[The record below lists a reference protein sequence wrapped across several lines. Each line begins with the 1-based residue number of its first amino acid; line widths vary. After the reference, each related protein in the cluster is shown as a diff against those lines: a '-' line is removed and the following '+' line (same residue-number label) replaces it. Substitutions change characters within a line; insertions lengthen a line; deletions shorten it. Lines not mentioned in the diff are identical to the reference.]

1 MLKCIMSTKKDILLN
16 KKSTIIKFMKYNI
29 DTLIYR
35 LNFSSSCCHHN
46 VPHSDSATPY
56 PGITGVFL
64 ASFDLE
70 WLFNFSSIT
79 NIFAKDRPVTL

>member
-1 MLKCIMSTKKDILLN
+1 MFTKKDILLN

-35 LNFSSSCCHHN
+35 LNFNSSYCHHN

-56 PGITGVFL
+56 PGTTDVF
-64 ASFDLE
+64 
-70 WLFNFSSIT
+70 
-79 NIFAKDRPVTL
+79 

>member
-1 MLKCIMSTKKDILLN
+1 MSTKKDILLN

-46 VPHSDSATPY
+46 VLIVTVPLLT
-56 PGITGVFL
+56 GITGVFL

-70 WLFNFSSIT
+70 WLFNFL
-79 NIFAKDRPVTL
+79 R